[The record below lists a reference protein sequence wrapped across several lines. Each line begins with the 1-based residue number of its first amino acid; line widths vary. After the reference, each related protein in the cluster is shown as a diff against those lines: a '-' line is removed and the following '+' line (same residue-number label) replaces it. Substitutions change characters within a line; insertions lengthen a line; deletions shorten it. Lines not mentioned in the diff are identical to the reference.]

1 MQAVKDAVKLAG
13 KNMGFSELHTF
24 ELKQHDG
31 IWRKVNGTFFLF
43 KDGFRIAVI
52 ADTNKEVNT
61 VLEIV
66 RRGNLTVSEPGKPT
80 VNVFPASGQ
89 ANYSRISAT
98 VGHTA
103 TRLWFKVIFDVDIS
117 IMVSASARLGA
128 AAFHSYII
136 DKMIDICGKDAVTVV
151 NGVHR
156 LGWDISEPMV
166 NERTGRLCFLVHLN
180 DLTWNKNL

>member
-1 MQAVKDAVKLAG
+1 M
-13 KNMGFSELHTF
+13 
-24 ELKQHDG
+24 
-31 IWRKVNGTFFLF
+31 
-43 KDGFRIAVI
+43 
-52 ADTNKEVNT
+52 
-61 VLEIV
+61 
-66 RRGNLTVSEPGKPT
+66 
-80 VNVFPASGQ
+80 
-89 ANYSRISAT
+89 
-98 VGHTA
+98 
-103 TRLWFKVIFDVDIS
+103 IFDVDVS

-180 DLTWNKNL
+180 DLEQEPVTFLQMMGGVQPEKVHTPPTNFKGKILPDRVVERLYPRLD